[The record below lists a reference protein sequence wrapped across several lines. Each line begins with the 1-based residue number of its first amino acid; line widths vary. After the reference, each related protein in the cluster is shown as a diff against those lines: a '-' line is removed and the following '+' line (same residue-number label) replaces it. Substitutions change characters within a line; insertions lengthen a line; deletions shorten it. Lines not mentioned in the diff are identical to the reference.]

1 MTCKQSTERLIWYSE
16 KKEENSDPDINEY
29 KKLYRPCIQPWKF
42 ITTQTKKLKNVISQI
57 STITKL

>member
-1 MTCKQSTERLIWYSE
+1 MPINRKINLVLR

-57 STITKL
+57 STIKKL